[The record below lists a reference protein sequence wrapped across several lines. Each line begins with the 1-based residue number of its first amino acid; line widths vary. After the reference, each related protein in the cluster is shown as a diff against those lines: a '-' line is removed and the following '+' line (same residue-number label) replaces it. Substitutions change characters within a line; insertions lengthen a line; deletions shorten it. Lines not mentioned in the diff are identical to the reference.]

1 MESGI
6 ITMTQALRYVLPAV
20 AYPQTRKRKITRS
33 ISPEDME
40 LIIGLETVKSELAY
54 IHSRFDQTTDETL
67 IDALTFELKA
77 AGLRYKYYHN
87 QIKAKGIVF
96 KGSEIPHTKLRDFV

>member
-1 MESGI
+1 
-6 ITMTQALRYVLPAV
+6 MTQTLQYALPA
-20 AYPQTRKRKITRS
+20 AIHTQIFKRKTESKKAKNLSRTLS
-33 ISPEDME
+33 AEDME
-40 LIIGLETVKSELAY
+40 LIVGLESVNNELAY

-77 AGLRYKYYHN
+77 AGLRHKYYHN

-96 KGSEIPHTKLRDFV
+96 GK

>member
-1 MESGI
+1 
-6 ITMTQALRYVLPAV
+6 MTQSLRFTLPAAIFPKV
-20 AYPQTRKRKITRS
+20 KTKIRKINKR
-33 ISPEDME
+33 ISRNLSAEDME
-40 LIIGLETVKSELAY
+40 LIIGLESVKSELAY

-77 AGLRYKYYHN
+77 AGLKYKYYHN

-96 KGSEIPHTKLRDFV
+96 GEGEIPRVSSRDFV